1 MPLKSASSLL
11 PDGQRPDGQGPDDQ
25 AQVERQYPRDRD
37 GLIAQLGDADPG
49 VRRWAARDLGRHPEA
64 VPALAAR
71 LSVEAAPAVREAI
84 LDALLAI
91 ATDEAVEEMLVFL
104 RSEDAALRNGAVAVL
119 QQLPDPVSRQMQGLL
134 ADADPDVRIMAIDIL
149 QTLAHPEAPTW
160 LADLLQHER
169 QVNVVGAAIDRLAEI
184 GTEDMLPLLDEV
196 RDRFADEPYI
206 QFATDTVIRRIRG
219 GSSAA

>member
-1 MPLKSASSLL
+1 MPLKSASSPLL
-11 PDGQRPDGQGPDDQ
+11 DGQRPDDQG
-25 AQVERQYPRDRD
+25 QVERQYPRDRD
-37 GLIAQLGDADPG
+37 GLIAQLGDEDPA

-71 LSVEAAPAVREAI
+71 LSAEAAPAVREAI
-84 LDALLAI
+84 LDSLLAI
-91 ATDEAVEEMLVFL
+91 GSDEAVEELLVFL

-119 QQLPDPVSRQMQGLL
+119 QQLPDPVSRRMRGLL

-149 QTLAHPEAPTW
+149 QTLPHVEVPLW
-160 LADLLQHER
+160 LSDLLGHER

-196 RDRFADEPYI
+196 RDRFAGEPYI
-206 QFATDTVIRRIRG
+206 QFAVDTVIRRIRG
-219 GSSAA
+219 GSSAS

>member
-11 PDGQRPDGQGPDDQ
+11 PDGQRPDDQ

-49 VRRWAARDLGRHPEA
+49 VRRWAARDLGRH
-64 VPALAAR
+64 
-71 LSVEAAPAVREAI
+71 

-91 ATDEAVEEMLVFL
+91 ASDEAVEELLVFL

-149 QTLAHPEAPTW
+149 QTLAHAKAPLW
-160 LADLLQHER
+160 LADLLQHEG

-206 QFATDTVIRRIRG
+206 RFATDTVIRRIRG

>member
-1 MPLKSASSLL
+1 MPLKSASLLL
-11 PDGQRPDGQGPDDQ
+11 PDGQRSDDQ
-25 AQVERQYPRDRD
+25 DQVERQYPRDRA
-37 GLIAQLGDADPG
+37 GLIAQLGDADAA

-91 ATDEAVEEMLVFL
+91 ASDEAVEELLVFL

-119 QQLPDPVSRQMQGLL
+119 QQLPEPVSRQMQGLL

-149 QTLAHPEAPTW
+149 QTLPHAEAPLW
-160 LADLLQHER
+160 LADLLGHER

-184 GTEDMLPLLDEV
+184 GTEDMLLLLDEV
-196 RDRFADEPYI
+196 RDRFEDEPYI
-206 QFATDTVIRRIRG
+206 QFAIDTVVRRIRG
-219 GSSAA
+219 GSGAA